1 MRQNQEGIVG
11 LLPPLEYG
19 YIPPIVAPWV
29 QTCFTYKIYKAPL
42 SEHFC
47 SMPLKK
53 FPCGK

>member
-42 SEHFC
+42 SEHSC